1 MNKDIKALPALPSTS
16 PLFPFVVKEL
26 DKIRFNLEDENEN
39 SEFYWFAREYP
50 RCYRYHL
57 DHAEFRLHKIL
68 EKYTKAYDYFE
79 MKLSE
84 AGDTAGETTF
94 GFAYSAKEIVEVYW
108 DFEAFLSSLSSAL
121 DILARIIGLAYE
133 EQTPVSFNKLC
144 AKSNL
149 DGPVEILRQAK
160 TRWVSRLKDYRD
172 CFVHYTPVD
181 TVVSIKLQEYSDGWE
196 VRCKLPTNPN
206 ARDILG
212 FRYSR
217 RVELLKYSITAFTH
231 MVALDKK
238 VGVCLRNL
246 HRAGLYPKRREHL
259 FFVGKRT
266 RR

>member
-1 MNKDIKALPALPSTS
+1 MGKKIKALPALPSTS
-16 PLFPFVVKEL
+16 PLFPVVVREL
-26 DKIRFNLEDENEN
+26 DRIRFELEDEDEN

-57 DHAEFRLHKIL
+57 DHAEHRLNNIFK
-68 EKYTKAYDYFE
+68 KYTRAYEYFE
-79 MKLSE
+79 LKLSE
-84 AGDTAGETTF
+84 AGDTTF
-94 GFAYSAKEIVEVYW
+94 EIAYSAKEIVEIYW

-133 EQTPVSFNKLC
+133 KQTPVSFNKLC
-144 AKSNL
+144 AKKNL

-181 TVVSIKLQEYSDGWE
+181 TVLSIKLRRYSDGWE
-196 VRCKLPTNPN
+196 VRCKLPANPN
-206 ARDILG
+206 IRDILG

-217 RVELLKYSITAFTH
+217 RIELLKYSITVFKH

-238 VGVCLRNL
+238 VGVCLRDL
-246 HRAGLYPKRREHL
+246 HRAGLYPKQRKYL